1 MARFPGGS
9 ALVAVLLSVAAG
21 GSAWAQGGWR
31 QWDVVLRNGT
41 RLVANPLGTPDTLSF
56 SRSVGGFET
65 KEDVIPR
72 RRVDYL
78 AAGDPRGPLPPEA
91 IRPAAPIGMK
101 CEDTLIFWDGRK
113 TVGRVSLTR
122 IQWSEGVVTQNGVEV
137 DLTEVAFI
145 KFGRPSHVL
154 CRKSGD

>member
-1 MARFPGGS
+1 RRGRPTGARLRRSCSTCRCPSSPSRSSNQATSHRSNSATWRRIPMARFPGGS

-31 QWDVVLRNGT
+31 QWDVVLRNGN
-41 RLVANPLGTPDTLSF
+41 RLVANPLGAPDTLSF

-91 IRPAAPIGMK
+91 IRPAAPIGM
-101 CEDTLIFWDGRK
+101 
-113 TVGRVSLTR
+113 
-122 IQWSEGVVTQNGVEV
+122 
-137 DLTEVAFI
+137 
-145 KFGRPSHVL
+145 
-154 CRKSGD
+154 